1 MPQVTFLVCWWQSL
15 QAPGVDLPRML
26 LKKCEDLC
34 CTLYTW
40 AAALKT
46 CWQLLCFL
54 IMSVQP
60 LEQTCGLC
68 WLISQACSYDLM
80 TGIMSLGIRLTS
92 INLQLQLFLLPPFF
106 FFLRNK
112 PLRTVVQHNALLS
125 IMSIRC
131 PHMLVARGYFNYIFS
146 INSRVLCMRSL
157 NEVPDSQISILNTT
171 L

>member
-1 MPQVTFLVCWWQSL
+1 MPWVTFLVCCWQPL
-15 QAPGVDLPRML
+15 QAPGVDLPWML

-34 CTLYTW
+34 CTLYTC
-40 AAALKT
+40 AAGLEA
-46 CWQLLCFL
+46 CWQFLCFL
-54 IMSVQP
+54 VTSVQP
-60 LEQTCGLC
+60 LEQTRRLC
-68 WLISQACSYDLM
+68 WLISQAYSYDLM

-92 INLQLQLFLLPPFF
+92 INLQLWLFFLFFF

-131 PHMLVARGYFNYIFS
+131 PHMLVARGYFNYIFP
-146 INSRVLCMRSL
+146 INGGVLCMHSL